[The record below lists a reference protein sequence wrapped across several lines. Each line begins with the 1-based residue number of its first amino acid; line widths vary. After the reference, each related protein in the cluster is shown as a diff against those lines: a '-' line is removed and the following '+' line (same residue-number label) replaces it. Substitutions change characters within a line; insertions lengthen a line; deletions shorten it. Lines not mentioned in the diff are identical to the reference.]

1 MSTLHSLLTVLVV
14 ALVLGA
20 GLPTLFSLGVRLD
33 AAGSAEGQH
42 TKGISHFLAW
52 VIYALCLAVIIAGVL
67 WITNATI
74 AHYTG
79 INIYGTS
86 GGH

>member
-1 MSTLHSLLTVLVV
+1 MSTINSLLTVLIV

-33 AAGSAEGQH
+33 AAGSTHGKQS
-42 TKGISHFLAW
+42 KGINHILAW
-52 VIYALCLAVIIAGVL
+52 VIYLLCLVVILAGVL